1 MMRMADFLSRAQRV
15 SVTVHGAYEA
25 VQQEGDKVEWNEV
38 RNVTLSRPDRLRI
51 DSERSDGA
59 RSLVLF
65 DGKEITT
72 FDESGRAY
80 AQTPQSGGVD
90 ETVVHFAR
98 ALGMRLPFAV
108 LLLSSLP
115 GELEQRVESG
125 EYVEKIATLGAPAHH
140 ILGRTKTMDF
150 QLWIA
155 DGNQPLPLRAV
166 LTYRGQAG

>member
-1 MMRMADFLSRAQRV
+1 MMRLAEFLSSAQRV
-15 SVTVHGAYEA
+15 SVAVHGAYDA

-80 AQTPQSGGVD
+80 AQTPQPGGGSKPRLALWCV
-90 ETVVHFAR
+90 R
-98 ALGMRLPFAV
+98 A
-108 LLLSSLP
+108 P
-115 GELEQRVESG
+115 GR
-125 EYVEKIATLGAPAHH
+125 
-140 ILGRTKTMDF
+140 R
-150 QLWIA
+150 
-155 DGNQPLPLRAV
+155 
-166 LTYRGQAG
+166 